1 VPTNPNGDAPLRIF
15 ISHAHADAVL
25 VSAFKELLE
34 RIFGRT
40 TLTIDYS
47 SDDSPGGGIQAGT
60 PWLDWILD
68 KVRTADIV
76 VVVLTPESL
85 GRPWLMWESGAATGI
100 ALASQRSE
108 SVMPLLFRVN
118 REDVTSPLSHLQA
131 VQGDTDKG
139 IERAVQAVWARLH
152 TRPEEEQLEMLLH
165 VAKTQYFHRLEAA
178 LRDRPQSLDEGTIQE
193 WCQRLD
199 ELRAAGRYAEVTHI
213 HRALLVAVGPADGE
227 TDVPLDVRL
236 HRRLGELYLAARQG
250 AEAVA
255 QFELALR
262 VFGRDVFLLHKLAL
276 AQLQADDHTQALNTL
291 RRIEE
296 IDSSAVLDNP
306 EVAGLKGRLYREKWE
321 RHRDKSD
328 LQAARDA
335 YEAAWKH
342 SPDSYYM
349 AGNVGELSLALDDR
363 RSAQDAY
370 RKAVDTIS
378 RSGER
383 SLWSLATLAAAA
395 IVEGDEAEALALLGE
410 IGSLSPSA
418 RDIESI
424 SRGLRR
430 LQELL
435 RLPEQTAATWLG
447 ALRGGRPSSGVPAG
461 PSP

>member
-1 VPTNPNGDAPLRIF
+1 VATTSNGDGPLRIF
-15 ISHAHADAVL
+15 ISHAHADAAL

-40 TLTIDYS
+40 TVAIDYS
-47 SDDSPGGGIQAGT
+47 SDESPGGGIQAGT
-60 PWLDWILD
+60 PWLEWILD

-85 GRPWLMWESGAATGI
+85 NRPWLMWESGAATGI

-108 SVMPLLFRVN
+108 AVMPLLFRVN

-139 IERAVQAVWARLH
+139 VERAVQAVWTRLR
-152 TRPEEEQLEMLLH
+152 TRPGEEQLEMLLQ
-165 VAKTQYFHRLEAA
+165 VAKAQYLERLEEA

-199 ELRAAGRYAEVTHI
+199 ELSAAGRYAEVTHI
-213 HRALLVAVGPADGE
+213 HRALLLAVGPVDGE

-250 AEAVA
+250 EAAAA
-255 QFELALR
+255 QFKLALR

-276 AQLQADDHTQALNTL
+276 AQLHADDHTQALHTL

-296 IDSSAVLDNP
+296 IDESAVVDNP
-306 EVAGLKGRLYREKWE
+306 EVAGLKGRLHREKWE
-321 RHRDKSD
+321 RHRDRAD
-328 LQAARDA
+328 LHAARDA
-335 YEAAWKH
+335 YEAAWRH

-349 AGNVGELSLALDDR
+349 AGNVGELCLALDDR
-363 RSAQDAY
+363 QGARDAY
-370 RKAVDTIS
+370 RRAVETIS

-383 SLWSLATLAAAA
+383 SVWSLATLAAAA
-395 IVEGDEAEALALLGE
+395 IVEGEEPEALTLLGE
-410 IGSLSPSA
+410 IGSQSPSA
-418 RDIESI
+418 RDLESI

-430 LQELL
+430 VQELL
-435 RLPEQTAATWLG
+435 GLPDATAATWLG
-447 ALRGGRPSSGVPAG
+447 ALRGGRPSSGVPAAPG
-461 PSP
+461 P